1 VPIKAVYSGFDPIEL
16 ASMLWS
22 SNSRMKKKPE
32 NQVVHAHDKFVRTV
46 MAEPRVAREFFT
58 LHLPMEIRQVTD
70 LWNLQLQ
77 PRSHIDDMRN
87 ESTVDILYK
96 TTIAGHEAYL
106 YLLLEHQSTP
116 DELMAFRM
124 LKYTCDIIAQHL
136 KTTKKKTIPLIYPMV
151 IYHADRS
158 YPYGTDIKDIVDAPR
173 ELVERYFLKPFQL
186 IDLGQIE
193 DKELKKQSWAGVMGF
208 ALKHIFARD
217 IMPYLR
223 DIAELLHNIDGSGGR
238 DYVAIVLQYVLERGE
253 LKDKQA
259 FFELINAKI
268 SPEVG
273 ETIMSLAEQL
283 KAEGKVEG
291 KAERDI
297 EIAKRLLAEG
307 VDVAFIA
314 KITGLSV
321 VKIKENAKETLS

>member
-1 VPIKAVYSGFDPIEL
+1 
-16 ASMLWS
+16 
-22 SNSRMKKKPE
+22 
-32 NQVVHAHDKFVRTV
+32 
-46 MAEPRVAREFFT
+46 
-58 LHLPMEIRQVTD
+58 
-70 LWNLQLQ
+70 
-77 PRSHIDDMRN
+77 
-87 ESTVDILYK
+87 
-96 TTIAGHEAYL
+96 
-106 YLLLEHQSTP
+106 
-116 DELMAFRM
+116 
-124 LKYTCDIIAQHL
+124 
-136 KTTKKKTIPLIYPMV
+136 
-151 IYHADRS
+151 
-158 YPYGTDIKDIVDAPR
+158 
-173 ELVERYFLKPFQL
+173 
-186 IDLGQIE
+186 
-193 DKELKKQSWAGVMGF
+193 MGF

-223 DIAELLHNIDGSGGR
+223 DIAELLHNIDESGGR
-238 DYVAIVLQYVLERGE
+238 DYVAIVLQYILERGE

-268 SPEVG
+268 SPEIG

-314 KITGLSV
+314 KITGLSA